1 MPFSFAQATPESV
14 GIPSDAILR
23 YTDALEDLALSLHS
37 LTVIRRGAVVFD
49 GQYSPMTSGQPHRLY
64 SCSKSFVSLAVGILC
79 GEGRLR
85 LSDRVADFFPEYDKA
100 KMHPFLRETTVE
112 DLLRMTD
119 CHDETTYNMDKAEPD
134 MDWVRTYFETPP
146 THRAGTVFQYN
157 TACTVMLS
165 VIVER
170 ITGASFLE
178 TLRPRVF
185 EPMGMTKDIQC
196 VRTPCG
202 HAWGGSGV
210 LASAQD
216 LAKMAY
222 LCMRGGEI
230 DGRQLLPREYVRR
243 ATSRQV
249 DNALFSDDAEHRAG
263 YGYQIW
269 RIRHNGFAFLGMG
282 SQQAFCFPDEDLLV
296 VLTGDTQDVPA
307 AAQNELT
314 LLFSTIFPALSKDPL
329 PENPEALRRLAARRE
344 SLTLYAET
352 GGGYSPYGQRMSGRT
367 FRFPENALG
376 WKWARFDFDGDE
388 GSLSYE
394 NATGPHR
401 VAFAY
406 GRNVEQAFDE
416 TSYYAMDIGHPAY
429 RPLHAFAS
437 AGWKD
442 PHTLLLR
449 LCIADVCFGTLRLC
463 FVFDGQ
469 ELTVAGRKNAEWFF
483 REYQGFATGQA
494 DPATGRADPATGQ
507 ADPA

>member
-119 CHDETTYNMDKAEPD
+119 CHDETTYDMDKAEPD

-230 DGRQLLPREYVRR
+230 DGQQLLPREYVRR

-329 PENPEALRRLAARRE
+329 PEDPEALRRLAARRE

-388 GSLSYE
+388 GSLAYE

-406 GRNVEQAFDE
+406 GRNVGQAFD
-416 TSYYAMDIGHPAY
+416 
-429 RPLHAFAS
+429 
-437 AGWKD
+437 
-442 PHTLLLR
+442 
-449 LCIADVCFGTLRLC
+449 
-463 FVFDGQ
+463 
-469 ELTVAGRKNAEWFF
+469 
-483 REYQGFATGQA
+483 
-494 DPATGRADPATGQ
+494 
-507 ADPA
+507 

>member
-1 MPFSFAQATPESV
+1 
-14 GIPSDAILR
+14 
-23 YTDALEDLALSLHS
+23 
-37 LTVIRRGAVVFD
+37 
-49 GQYSPMTSGQPHRLY
+49 
-64 SCSKSFVSLAVGILC
+64 
-79 GEGRLR
+79 
-85 LSDRVADFFPEYDKA
+85 
-100 KMHPFLRETTVE
+100 MHPVYPAAHAQHARPVGRNYAGFVRVCKHYGAQHLPLRCNVQRGRG
-112 DLLRMTD
+112 LVKQHYR
-119 CHDETTYNMDKAEPD
+119 
-134 MDWVRTYFETPP
+134 
-146 THRAGTVFQYN
+146 
-157 TACTVMLS
+157 
-165 VIVER
+165 R
-170 ITGASFLE
+170 IS
-178 TLRPRVF
+178 
-185 EPMGMTKDIQC
+185 Q
-196 VRTPCG
+196 
-202 HAWGGSGV
+202 
-210 LASAQD
+210 
-216 LAKMAY
+216 
-222 LCMRGGEI
+222 
-230 DGRQLLPREYVRR
+230 
-243 ATSRQV
+243 
-249 DNALFSDDAEHRAG
+249 HRAG

-329 PENPEALRRLAARRE
+329 PEDPEALRRLAARRE
-344 SLTLYAET
+344 NLTLYAET
-352 GGGYSPYGQRMSGRT
+352 GGGYSRYGQRMSGRT

-406 GRNVEQAFDE
+406 GRNVGQAFDE

-494 DPATGRADPATGQ
+494 DLA
-507 ADPA
+507 

>member
-1 MPFSFAQATPESV
+1 MPFSFAQATPESA

-23 YTDALEDLALSLHS
+23 YADALEDLALSLHS

-230 DGRQLLPREYVRR
+230 DGRQLLPREYVRG

-249 DNALFSDDAEHRAG
+249 DNALFSDDA
-263 YGYQIW
+263 
-269 RIRHNGFAFLGMG
+269 
-282 SQQAFCFPDEDLLV
+282 
-296 VLTGDTQDVPA
+296 
-307 AAQNELT
+307 
-314 LLFSTIFPALSKDPL
+314 
-329 PENPEALRRLAARRE
+329 
-344 SLTLYAET
+344 
-352 GGGYSPYGQRMSGRT
+352 
-367 FRFPENALG
+367 
-376 WKWARFDFDGDE
+376 
-388 GSLSYE
+388 
-394 NATGPHR
+394 
-401 VAFAY
+401 
-406 GRNVEQAFDE
+406 
-416 TSYYAMDIGHPAY
+416 
-429 RPLHAFAS
+429 
-437 AGWKD
+437 
-442 PHTLLLR
+442 
-449 LCIADVCFGTLRLC
+449 
-463 FVFDGQ
+463 
-469 ELTVAGRKNAEWFF
+469 
-483 REYQGFATGQA
+483 
-494 DPATGRADPATGQ
+494 
-507 ADPA
+507 